1 MGEGKERRAANKF
14 AATTLISA
22 TVEAVDPTGSKIT
35 VQSPRCEEKIS
46 VPVASPEVIKR
57 TMNVGDH
64 VRLELDME
72 GRIVNICK
80 VPVVLP
86 GGARV
91 RRLDNDARQEHG

>member
-1 MGEGKERRAANKF
+1 MGEGKEKRTANKF

-22 TVEAVDPTGSKIT
+22 TVKAVDPTGLSIT
-35 VQSPRCEEKIS
+35 VQSPRCEEKMS
-46 VPVASPEVIKR
+46 VPVASPELIER
-57 TMNVGDH
+57 IMNVGDH

-72 GRIVNICK
+72 GRIVSICK

-91 RRLDNDARQEHG
+91 RRLDSDARQEHG